1 MNHNQFVELDTKDK
15 VLLSNLITKAEHNS
29 QTYKKIDE
37 RHDHKLNL
45 GNIYLYFSKFHNTW
59 FVSNISFIENYF
71 YNLPLKEIVTTT
83 SSNFDGEINVSVSDG
98 LFSYYNKDE
107 KIMNTILGRKYYA
120 FPEKSR
126 QRTDKFYEFSDV
138 SMVNTD
144 KYIGS
149 ENILQK
155 QDESNCFFDYQ
166 LHHEE
171 LEKLYYDIFKLKYS
185 HEIMDINQIFVRT
198 SEIFNDQPIYKLY
211 IPYPELKHMYLKHID
226 TDLLYKQGFNK
237 YQIQT
242 VHKEKFFH
250 KYVSNSL
257 NLTNIISDITDH
269 IMEYIFD
276 QCYLFTKQKMK
287 KNSCMWMIIN
297 NKPSYNYDTR
307 YVINSLLFELFC
319 EIRNNVSELFNV
331 EHFVSVIYQYL
342 LYKDSI
348 VFNLSDKN
356 WDKSDQMKKFQLD
369 TINKLEKYQRK
380 KIIEELPLN
389 QHSLS
394 LLKNIKNNF
403 VEKKL
408 NNDDLT
414 ILIISQ
420 FNKYFPKLVKGSC
433 SS

>member
-126 QRTDKFYEFSDV
+126 QRTDKFFEFSDI

-144 KYIGS
+144 KYMGS
-149 ENILQK
+149 ENLLQK
-155 QDESNCFFDYQ
+155 QDELNCFFDYQ

-185 HEIMDINQIFVRT
+185 HEIMENNQIFVRT

-287 KNSCMWMIIN
+287 KNSCMWMIVN
-297 NKPSYNYDTR
+297 NKTSYNYDTR
-307 YVINSLLFELFC
+307 SVINSLLYELFC
-319 EIRNNVSELFNV
+319 ETRNNIYELFNV

-356 WDKSDQMKKFQLD
+356 WVISDQMKKFQLD
-369 TINKLEKYQRK
+369 TIHKLEKYQRK
-380 KIIEELPLN
+380 KIIEDLPLN

-414 ILIISQ
+414 ILIIGQ
-420 FNKYFPKLVKGSC
+420 FNKYFPKLVKGIQN
-433 SS
+433 